1 MLRQW
6 VSGSCCSEGMY
17 YLRLQGF
24 KVAVNARNHLTSD
37 AALHP
42 GRWES
47 SITLLL
53 DHQNLLI
60 IRVKTLLEVK

>member
-1 MLRQW
+1 MLHQW
-6 VSGSCCSEGMY
+6 MSGSCCSEGMY

-24 KVAVNARNHLTSD
+24 KVPVNVRNHLTSD

-47 SITLLL
+47 SITPLLEP
-53 DHQNLLI
+53 QNLLI
-60 IRVKTLLEVK
+60 IHVKTLLEVK